1 MFSMHIRP
9 EILKSI
15 REKYPPG
22 TRVEVVEFHDQYR
35 DIPAGTKG
43 RVLGVDDTGTI
54 HCEFENGVSLGAL
67 WGIGGFFL
75 FLEAGM
81 TDYFIWNGV
90 DCRQYGIHVSE
101 LPPIT
106 IPLERSTQTN
116 VPGRPGSLTQLEG
129 EDVYDDMILTAT
141 CFISDPAQIPAI
153 AAWLKGSGTVTF
165 ANRTG
170 GYYKARI
177 ANQIPFEKVLR
188 GNPHCTFAVNFRCY
202 PFFFAEAGDD
212 ITVTTSGTIITNPG
226 SVYSEPILTVT
237 GSGNIT
243 LMVGTTIAELENISG
258 SIVIDSVL
266 QEAYQGTT
274 LMNDHM
280 NGEFPVLKPGAN
292 AISWT
297 GTVTKIVVRPNWRY
311 L

>member
-1 MFSMHIRP
+1 M
-9 EILKSI
+9 
-15 REKYPPG
+15 
-22 TRVEVVEFHDQYR
+22 Q
-35 DIPAGTKG
+35 
-43 RVLGVDDTGTI
+43 
-54 HCEFENGVSLGAL
+54 
-67 WGIGGFFL
+67 
-75 FLEAGM
+75 
-81 TDYFIWNGV
+81 DYFLWNGV
-90 DCRQYGIHVSE
+90 DCRTYGIHVTE
-101 LPPIT
+101 QPPIT
-106 IPLERSTQTN
+106 IPAERSTQTN

-202 PFFFAEAGDD
+202 PFFYADAVTD

-243 LMVGTTIAELENISG
+243 LMVGMTIVELDGITD
-258 SIVIDSVL
+258 SITLDSPL
-266 QEAYQGTT
+266 MEAYKDTT
-274 LMNDHM
+274 SMNSCMSGD
-280 NGEFPVLKPGAN
+280 FPTLLPGQN

-297 GTVTKIVVRPNWRY
+297 GNVTKIVIQPNCRY
-311 L
+311 LA

>member
-1 MFSMHIRP
+1 
-9 EILKSI
+9 
-15 REKYPPG
+15 
-22 TRVEVVEFHDQYR
+22 
-35 DIPAGTKG
+35 
-43 RVLGVDDTGTI
+43 
-54 HCEFENGVSLGAL
+54 
-67 WGIGGFFL
+67 
-75 FLEAGM
+75 M

-90 DCRQYGIHVSE
+90 DCRTKGIHVSE

-106 IPLERSTQTN
+106 IPLERSKQTN

-129 EDVYDDMILTAT
+129 DDVYDDMILTAT
-141 CFISDPAQIPAI
+141 CFIADPAQIPAI

-188 GNPHCTFAVNFRCY
+188 GNPHCSFAVNFRCY
-202 PFFFAEAGDD
+202 PFWYQENVSDVT
-212 ITVTTSGTIITNPG
+212 ITTSGDTITNPG
-226 SVYSEPILTVT
+226 SVYSEPLITVY

-243 LMVGTTIAELENISG
+243 LMIGTTIVELANVSS
-258 SIVIDSVL
+258 SIVLDCAL
-266 QEAYQGTT
+266 KEAYKGTT

-280 NGEFPVLKPGAN
+280 SGDFPVLKPGLN
-292 AISWT
+292 AVSWS
-297 GTVTKIVVRPNWRY
+297 GNVTRIVIKPNWRY

>member
-1 MFSMHIRP
+1 
-9 EILKSI
+9 
-15 REKYPPG
+15 
-22 TRVEVVEFHDQYR
+22 
-35 DIPAGTKG
+35 
-43 RVLGVDDTGTI
+43 
-54 HCEFENGVSLGAL
+54 
-67 WGIGGFFL
+67 
-75 FLEAGM
+75 M

-116 VPGRPGSLTQLEG
+116 VHGRPGSLTQLEG

-170 GYYKARI
+170 GHYNARI

-202 PFFFAEAGDD
+202 PFWYQENVSDVT
-212 ITVTTSGTIITNPG
+212 ITTSGDTITNPG
-226 SVYSEPILTVT
+226 SVYSEPLITLT
-237 GSGNIT
+237 GSGDIT
-243 LMVGTTIAELENISG
+243 LMVGTTIVELTDITTG
-258 SIVIDSVL
+258 IVLDCSL
-266 QEAYQGTT
+266 KEAYLGTT

-280 NGEFPVLKPGAN
+280 SGDFPVLKPGLN
-292 AISWT
+292 AISWS
-297 GTVTKIVVRPNWRY
+297 GNVTRIVIKPNWRY

>member
-1 MFSMHIRP
+1 M
-9 EILKSI
+9 
-15 REKYPPG
+15 
-22 TRVEVVEFHDQYR
+22 Q
-35 DIPAGTKG
+35 
-43 RVLGVDDTGTI
+43 
-54 HCEFENGVSLGAL
+54 
-67 WGIGGFFL
+67 
-75 FLEAGM
+75 
-81 TDYFIWNGV
+81 DYFLWNGV
-90 DCRQYGIHVSE
+90 DCRTYGIHVTE
-101 LPPIT
+101 QPPIT
-106 IPLERSTQTN
+106 IPAERSTQTN

-202 PFFFAEAGDD
+202 PFFYADAAAD
-212 ITVTTSGTIITNPG
+212 ITITTSGTVITNPG
-226 SVYSEPILTVT
+226 SVYSEPV
-237 GSGNIT
+237 
-243 LMVGTTIAELENISG
+243 ELENISG

-297 GTVTKIVVRPNWRY
+297 GTVTKVVVRPNWRS

>member
-1 MFSMHIRP
+1 
-9 EILKSI
+9 
-15 REKYPPG
+15 
-22 TRVEVVEFHDQYR
+22 
-35 DIPAGTKG
+35 
-43 RVLGVDDTGTI
+43 
-54 HCEFENGVSLGAL
+54 
-67 WGIGGFFL
+67 
-75 FLEAGM
+75 M

-90 DCRQYGIHVSE
+90 DCRTKGIHVSE

-106 IPLERSTQTN
+106 IPLERSKQTN

-129 EDVYDDMILTAT
+129 DDVYDDMILTAT

-153 AAWLKGSGTVTF
+153 AAWLKGKGAVTF

-202 PFFFAEAGDD
+202 PFFYADAAAD

-226 SVYSEPILTVT
+226 SVYSEPKITLT
-237 GSGNIT
+237 GSGDIT
-243 LMVGTTIAELENISG
+243 LMVGTTIMELTDITG
-258 SIVIDSVL
+258 SIVIDSAL
-266 QEAYQGTT
+266 QEAYIGNT

-280 NGEFPVLKPGAN
+280 SGDFPVLKPGQN

-297 GTVTKIVVRPNWRY
+297 GTVTRVVVRPNWRY

>member
-1 MFSMHIRP
+1 
-9 EILKSI
+9 
-15 REKYPPG
+15 
-22 TRVEVVEFHDQYR
+22 
-35 DIPAGTKG
+35 
-43 RVLGVDDTGTI
+43 
-54 HCEFENGVSLGAL
+54 
-67 WGIGGFFL
+67 
-75 FLEAGM
+75 M

-188 GNPHCTFAVNFRCY
+188 GNPHCTFAVNFRCF
-202 PFFFAEAGDD
+202 PFFYAASGDD
-212 ITVTTSGTIITNPG
+212 ITITTSGTTITNPG
-226 SVYSEPILTVT
+226 NVYSEPKITLT
-237 GSGNIT
+237 GSGDIT
-243 LMVGTTIAELENISG
+243 LMVGTTIVELTGITGN
-258 SIVIDSVL
+258 IVIDSAL
-266 QEAYQGTT
+266 QEAYIGNA

-280 NGEFPVLKPGAN
+280 SGDFPVLKPGQN
-292 AISWT
+292 AISWS
-297 GTVTKIVVRPNWRY
+297 GTVTRVVVKPNWRF